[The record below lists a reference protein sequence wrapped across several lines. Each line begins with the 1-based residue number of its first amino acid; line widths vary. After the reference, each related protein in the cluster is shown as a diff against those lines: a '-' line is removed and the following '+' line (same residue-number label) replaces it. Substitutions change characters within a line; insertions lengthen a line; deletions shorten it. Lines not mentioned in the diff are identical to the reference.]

1 MNREPGRTYS
11 AAEWAAR
18 ERRGAAQRGTVTA
31 LLFIAS
37 PFAYHFVELHRGDG
51 AGLAAGLTTAAAG
64 VAVSW
69 PFFTGKR

>member
-1 MNREPGRTYS
+1 MRREPGRRYS

-31 LLFIAS
+31 VLFLAA
-37 PFAYHFVELHRGDG
+37 PFAYRAAEIRHGDG
-51 AGLAAGLTTAAAG
+51 AGLLAGLATVAAG

-69 PFFTGKR
+69 QFFTGKR